1 MKRAI
6 LVALATGTVITS
18 ALSLGAATRSE
29 MQASDRRLYLAA
41 LTGIEAAHALRQARC
56 NGAAEKEIC
65 LASAEG
71 GEAIRVADI
80 ESSYRH
86 TREAARNAQRAR
98 IDGRYLLA
106 RASCAALGGPK
117 RDQCQ
122 INAHALRGR
131 ALLEAAA
138 PYEMGS

>member
-18 ALSLGAATRSE
+18 ALSVGAATRSE
-29 MQASDRRLYLAA
+29 TQASDRRLYHAA
-41 LTGIEAAHALRQARC
+41 LTGVEAAHALRQARC
-56 NGAAEKEIC
+56 NGATEKEIC
-65 LASAEG
+65 LAAAEAD
-71 GEAIRVADI
+71 EAIRVADI
-80 ESSYRH
+80 EASYRH
-86 TREAARNAQRAR
+86 TRETARNAQRAR

-106 RASCAALGGPK
+106 RASCAALGGAK
-117 RDQCQ
+117 RDLCQ